1 MEEKFI
7 RFFYQHNPQTR
18 RSFKLRS
25 NDVNSQRV
33 GLFSNLGRPVIYDAQ
48 TQRFCRADAHGR
60 FTITFNEN
68 QKYQVFDESE
78 IDPANPPALQPQEPA
93 GVASPKF
100 ARPLHFRGVKFA
112 RPVQHV
118 ASPPLELPPPAQGK
132 SKPPK
137 TIKATNAQSSNAQP
151 AQPAQQESKPA
162 DQAKPSESSSNKAST
177 QIPVANSASANGSSA
192 FPQPHAA
199 AAGATA
205 STGDAGALPAS
216 AKSAGRKGKLV
227 KQKSQEQVEVEES
240 YLPDHLRNS
249 AKPKSKTKSRGRKK

>member
-33 GLFSNLGRPVIYDAQ
+33 GLFSNLGRPIIYDAQ

-60 FTITFNEN
+60 FTITFHED

-78 IDPANPPALQPQEPA
+78 IDPANPPPLQPQEPA

-112 RPVQHV
+112 RPVQLV
-118 ASPPLELPPPAQGK
+118 ASPPLELPPPSQGK
-132 SKPPK
+132 TKPPK
-137 TIKATNAQSSNAQP
+137 TIKASNN
-151 AQPAQQESKPA
+151 QE
-162 DQAKPSESSSNKAST
+162 SSNKASS
-177 QIPVANSASANGSSA
+177 QIPVTNNAASASGSSA

-199 AAGATA
+199 ATGASA
-205 STGDAGALPAS
+205 SARDTGALPAS
-216 AKSAGRKGKLV
+216 AKPAGRKGKLV
-227 KQKSQEQVEVEES
+227 REKSQEQVEAEES
-240 YLPDHLRNS
+240 FLPDHLRS
-249 AKPKSKTKSRGRKK
+249 TAKPKGKSKSHGRKK